1 MMSGKMKQSVLVRV
15 NVSIAVIIICVI
27 AMLAYSNIKAIRT
40 IRDKAEK
47 TYQSMGEYYAND
59 LKANLNSIAEYL
71 LRISDTSEY
80 YNVAYSGKNS
90 ELINALA
97 KQKLYNRLNDDIL
110 VYRPAD
116 YFFTYRKADST
127 IMLVASAQKSA
138 KTPNWE
144 IKDQLALL
152 MIDGFLSLI
161 HISSSRFIPF
171 NMAFLPNF
179 FLISSIAFC
188 MLFSRSK
195 AAFSFSC
202 FFCSSP

>member
-110 VYRPAD
+110 V
-116 YFFTYRKADST
+116 
-127 IMLVASAQKSA
+127 
-138 KTPNWE
+138 
-144 IKDQLALL
+144 
-152 MIDGFLSLI
+152 LSLI
-161 HISSSRFIPF
+161 HI
-171 NMAFLPNF
+171 
-179 FLISSIAFC
+179 
-188 MLFSRSK
+188 
-195 AAFSFSC
+195 
-202 FFCSSP
+202 